1 MVVEVGIADVLVG
14 VLAGIGTETGMVEGG
29 FAVLGGLDEGMGTF

>member
-1 MVVEVGIADVLVG
+1 MVVEVDIADVLVG

-29 FAVLGGLDEGMGTF
+29 FTVLGGLDEDMGTF